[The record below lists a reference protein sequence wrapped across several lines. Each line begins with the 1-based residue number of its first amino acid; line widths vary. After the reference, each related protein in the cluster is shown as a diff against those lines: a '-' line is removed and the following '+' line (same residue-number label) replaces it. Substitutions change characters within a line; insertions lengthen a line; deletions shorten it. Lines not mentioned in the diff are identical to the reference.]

1 MIFFV
6 LRSRALRSRTCS
18 SVATARPVGL
28 ASDVHRQR
36 SGTIAANLDARNF
49 DSAVNS
55 LFVLLDLESWK
66 PILTALLLPPVPF
79 FVLTLLG
86 ARLLLARRGLGWL
99 VIVISVSL
107 LWLSACGGTAQWLSR
122 MFLKPPPALSAERLS
137 ELKGQSKRATAIV
150 VLGAGVEPY
159 APEYRLSN
167 LTRNSLERLRYG
179 IWLGRE
185 TGLPVAFSGGVGW
198 GAADSVPEAQV
209 AARVAAQEFGRP
221 LRWLEDSS
229 RDTRENGANTA
240 AMLKQAG
247 IQHVLVVTH
256 GWHMKRAV
264 RAFERVAAGEMQI
277 EAAPMGL
284 AATSRPSRL
293 QWMPSNSGYALVRNV
308 LRELAG
314 LAAGA

>member
-1 MIFFV
+1 
-6 LRSRALRSRTCS
+6 
-18 SVATARPVGL
+18 
-28 ASDVHRQR
+28 
-36 SGTIAANLDARNF
+36 
-49 DSAVNS
+49 VNS

-66 PILTALLLPPVPF
+66 PLLTAFLLPPVPF
-79 FVLTLLG
+79 LLLTLFG

-99 VIVISVSL
+99 VILISVSL
-107 LWLSACGGTAQWLSR
+107 LWLSACAGTGQWLSR
-122 MFLKPPPALSAERLS
+122 VLLKPPPALSSERIT
-137 ELKGQSKRATAIV
+137 ELKNQAQTRKVAAIV
-150 VLGAGVEPY
+150 VLGGGVEAY

-167 LTRNSLERLRYG
+167 LLHSSLERLRYG

-209 AARVAAQEFGRP
+209 ASRVAAQEFGRP
-221 LRWLEDSS
+221 LRWVEDSS
-229 RDTRENGANTA
+229 RDTRENGANSVA
-240 AMLKQAG
+240 LLRQSG
-247 IQHVLVVTH
+247 ISHVIVVTH

-264 RAFERVAAGEMQI
+264 RSFERAAGGDMRI

-284 AATSRPSRL
+284 AATSRPDGVL
-293 QWMPSNSGYALVRNV
+293 WLPSNSGHALVRSV